1 MYRGLSIRFAA
12 DRSVAGL
19 IYRGDRLTA
28 RGLGVGSR
36 LTLVRATYP
45 SASCTPLV
53 DGKRYAKRVYCTLA
67 GHVGSA
73 PAETVF
79 RFERPRGHS
88 FECDQVAIDLVDPK
102 AQGTA

>member
-1 MYRGLSIRFAA
+1 M
-12 DRSVAGL
+12 
-19 IYRGDRLTA
+19 
-28 RGLGVGSR
+28 GSR

-45 SASCTPLV
+45 SASCTALV

-73 PAETVF
+73 PAETMF

-88 FECDQVAIDLVDPK
+88 FECDQVAIVLVNPK
-102 AQGTA
+102 ASGTA